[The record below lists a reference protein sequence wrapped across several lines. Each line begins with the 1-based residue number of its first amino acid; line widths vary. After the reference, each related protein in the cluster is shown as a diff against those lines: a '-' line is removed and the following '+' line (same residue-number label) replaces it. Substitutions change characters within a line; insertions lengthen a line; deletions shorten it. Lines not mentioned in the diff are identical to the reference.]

1 MPKYLY
7 HGSYT
12 DKGLKGLIKDGGS
25 KRMEI
30 TKKAI
35 ESLGGEMEAYYFALG
50 GNDFFIIVE
59 VPDNIKAITGSL
71 VANASGMVKVN
82 ITALVS
88 PEEVDLA
95 VKQTMDWRPP
105 GK

>member
-12 DKGLKGLIKDGGS
+12 DKGLKGLMKDGGS

>member
-12 DKGLKGLIKDGGS
+12 DNGLKGLMKDGGS
-25 KRMEI
+25 KRVEV

-35 ESLGGEMEAYYFALG
+35 ASLGGKMEAYYFALG
-50 GNDFFIIVE
+50 GNDFFIILE
-59 VPDNIKAITGSL
+59 APDNVKAIAGSL
-71 VANASGMVKVN
+71 IANASGTVKVN

-88 PEEVDLA
+88 PEEVDQA
-95 VKQTMDWRPP
+95 VKQTMDWQPP
-105 GK
+105 GT

>member
-12 DKGLKGLIKDGGS
+12 DKGLKGLLKDGGS
-25 KRMEI
+25 KRVKV

-35 ESLGGEMEAYYFALG
+35 ESLGGKMEAYYFALG
-50 GNDFFIIVE
+50 GSDFFIILE
-59 VPDNIKAITGSL
+59 APDNVAAITGSM
-71 VANASGMVKVN
+71 VANASGTVN
-82 ITALVS
+82 VSITALVS

-95 VKQTMDWRPP
+95 AKQTMKWSPP

>member
-12 DKGLKGLIKDGGS
+12 DKGLKGLMKDGGS
-25 KRMEI
+25 KRVEI

-35 ESLGGEMEAYYFALG
+35 ESLGGKMEAYYFALG
-50 GNDFFIIVE
+50 GNDFYIILE
-59 VPDNIKAITGSL
+59 APDNVKAITGSL
-71 VANASGMVKVN
+71 VANASGTVKVN

-88 PEEVDLA
+88 PEEIDLA

-105 GK
+105 GE

>member
-12 DKGLKGLIKDGGS
+12 DKGLKGLMKDGGS
-25 KRMEI
+25 KRMKV

-35 ESLGGEMEAYYFALG
+35 ESLGGRMEAYYFALG
-50 GNDFFIIVE
+50 GSDFFIILE
-59 VPDNIKAITGSL
+59 APDNVRAITGSL
-71 VANASGMVKVN
+71 VANASGTVKVN

-95 VKQTMDWRPP
+95 VKQTMKWTPP

>member
-12 DKGLKGLIKDGGS
+12 DKGLKGLMRDGGT
-25 KRMEI
+25 KRVKV

-35 ESLGGEMEAYYFALG
+35 ESLGGKMEAYYFALG
-50 GNDFFIIVE
+50 GNDFYIILE
-59 VPDNIKAITGSL
+59 VPDNVKAITGSL
-71 VANASGMVKVN
+71 IANASGTVKVT
-82 ITALVS
+82 ITALVT
-88 PEEVDLA
+88 PKEVDLA

>member
-12 DKGLKGLIKDGGS
+12 DKGLKGLMKDGGS
-25 KRMEI
+25 KRVEI

-35 ESLGGEMEAYYFALG
+35 ESLGGRMEAYYFALG
-50 GNDFFIIVE
+50 GNDFYIILE
-59 VPDNIKAITGSL
+59 VSDNVKAITGSL
-71 VANASGMVKVN
+71 VANASGTVKVN

-88 PEEVDLA
+88 PEEIDLA

-105 GK
+105 GE

>member
-12 DKGLKGLIKDGGS
+12 NNGLKGLMKDGGS
-25 KRMEI
+25 KRVEV

-35 ESLGGEMEAYYFALG
+35 ESLGGKMEAYYFALG
-50 GNDFFIIVE
+50 GNDFFIILE
-59 VPDNIKAITGSL
+59 APDNVKAIAGSL
-71 VANASGMVKVN
+71 IANASGTVKVN

-88 PEEVDLA
+88 PEEVDQA
-95 VKQTMDWRPP
+95 VKQTMDWQPP
-105 GK
+105 GA

>member
-7 HGSYT
+7 QGSYT
-12 DKGLKGLIKDGGS
+12 DKGLQELMKDGGS
-25 KRMEI
+25 KRVEI

-35 ESLGGEMEAYYFALG
+35 ESLGGNMETYYFALG
-50 GNDFFIIVE
+50 GKDFFIIIEAPNNV
-59 VPDNIKAITGSL
+59 NAITGSL
-71 VANASGMVKVN
+71 IANASGTVEVS

-95 VKQTMDWRPP
+95 VKPTMDWSPP

>member
-7 HGSYT
+7 QGSYT
-12 DKGLKGLIKDGGS
+12 DKGLQGLMKDGGS
-25 KRMEI
+25 KRVEI

-35 ESLGGEMEAYYFALG
+35 ESLGGKMETYYFALG
-50 GNDFFIIVE
+50 GKDFFIIIE
-59 VPDNIKAITGSL
+59 APNNANAITGSL
-71 VANASGMVKVN
+71 IANASGTVEVS

-95 VKQTMDWRPP
+95 VKQTMDWSPP

>member
-12 DKGLKGLIKDGGS
+12 DKGLKGLMKDGGS
-25 KRMEI
+25 KRMKV

-35 ESLGGEMEAYYFALG
+35 ESLGGRMEAYYFALG
-50 GNDFFIIVE
+50 GSDFFIILE
-59 VPDNIKAITGSL
+59 APDNVRAITRSL
-71 VANASGMVKVN
+71 VANASGTVKVN

-95 VKQTMDWRPP
+95 VKQTMKWTPP

>member
-25 KRMEI
+25 KRVKV

-35 ESLGGEMEAYYFALG
+35 ESLGGKMEAYYFALG
-50 GNDFFIIVE
+50 GSDFFIILE
-59 VPDNIKAITGSL
+59 APDNVAAITGSM
-71 VANASGMVKVN
+71 VANASGTVKVN

-95 VKQTMDWRPP
+95 SKQTMKWSPP

>member
-12 DKGLKGLIKDGGS
+12 DKGLKGLMKDGGS

-105 GK
+105 GE

>member
-12 DKGLKGLIKDGGS
+12 DKGLKGLMKDGGS

-35 ESLGGEMEAYYFALG
+35 ESLGGKMEAYYFALG
-50 GNDFFIIVE
+50 GDDF
-59 VPDNIKAITGSL
+59 L
-71 VANASGMVKVN
+71 
-82 ITALVS
+82 L
-88 PEEVDLA
+88 
-95 VKQTMDWRPP
+95 
-105 GK
+105 

>member
-12 DKGLKGLIKDGGS
+12 DKGLKGLMKEGGS

-50 GNDFFIIVE
+50 GNDFFIIVD

-105 GK
+105 GE

>member
-12 DKGLKGLIKDGGS
+12 DKGLKGLMKDGGS
-25 KRMEI
+25 KRVEI

-35 ESLGGEMEAYYFALG
+35 ESLGGKMEAYYFALG
-50 GNDFFIIVE
+50 GNDFYIILE
-59 VPDNIKAITGSL
+59 APDNVKAITGSL
-71 VANASGMVKVN
+71 VANASGTVKIN

-88 PEEVDLA
+88 PEEIDLA

-105 GK
+105 GE

>member
-12 DKGLKGLIKDGGS
+12 DKGLKGLLKDGGS
-25 KRMEI
+25 KRVKV

-35 ESLGGEMEAYYFALG
+35 ESLGGKMEAYYFALG
-50 GNDFFIIVE
+50 GSDFFIILE
-59 VPDNIKAITGSL
+59 APDNVAAITGSML
-71 VANASGMVKVN
+71 ANASGTVN
-82 ITALVS
+82 VSITALVS

-95 VKQTMDWRPP
+95 AKQTMKWSPP

>member
-12 DKGLKGLIKDGGS
+12 DKGLKGLMKDGGS
-25 KRMEI
+25 KRMKI

-35 ESLGGEMEAYYFALG
+35 ESLGGKMEAYYFALG
-50 GNDFFIIVE
+50 GTDFFIILE
-59 VPDNIKAITGSL
+59 APDNVRAITGSM
-71 VANASGMVKVN
+71 VANASGTVKVS

-88 PEEVDLA
+88 PEEVDKA
-95 VKQTMDWRPP
+95 VKQTMNWKPP

>member
-12 DKGLKGLIKDGGS
+12 DKGLQGLMKDGGT

-35 ESLGGEMEAYYFALG
+35 ESLGGNMEAYYLNSNGKKIDNVYVIKRSQGMYFITFKTYFILHI
-50 GNDFFIIVE
+50 IIVM
-59 VPDNIKAITGSL
+59 L
-71 VANASGMVKVN
+71 
-82 ITALVS
+82 
-88 PEEVDLA
+88 
-95 VKQTMDWRPP
+95 
-105 GK
+105 

>member
-12 DKGLKGLIKDGGS
+12 DKGLKGLMKDGGS

-50 GNDFFIIVE
+50 GNDFFIIVD

-105 GK
+105 GE

>member
-12 DKGLKGLIKDGGS
+12 DKGLKGLMKDGGS
-25 KRMEI
+25 KRVKV
-30 TKKAI
+30 TRKAI
-35 ESLGGEMEAYYFALG
+35 ESLGGKMEAYYFALG
-50 GNDFFIIVE
+50 GTDFFIILE
-59 VPDNIKAITGSL
+59 APDNVKAITGAL
-71 VANASGMVKVN
+71 VANASGTVKVN

>member
-12 DKGLKGLIKDGGS
+12 DKGLKGLMKDGGS
-25 KRMEI
+25 KRMKI

-35 ESLGGEMEAYYFALG
+35 ESLGGKMEAYYFALG
-50 GNDFFIIVE
+50 GTDFFIILE
-59 VPDNIKAITGSL
+59 APDNVKAITGSL
-71 VANASGMVKVN
+71 VANASGTVKVN

-95 VKQTMDWRPP
+95 VKQTVKWRPP

>member
-12 DKGLKGLIKDGGS
+12 DKGLKGLMKDGGS
-25 KRMEI
+25 KRMKI

-105 GK
+105 GE

>member
-12 DKGLKGLIKDGGS
+12 DDGLKGLIKDGGT
-25 KRMEI
+25 KRMEV

-35 ESLGGEMEAYYFALG
+35 ESLGGKMEAYYFAFG
-50 GNDFFIIVE
+50 SNDFFLIAE
-59 VPDNIKAITGSL
+59 VADNVDAVSGSL
-71 VANASGMVKVN
+71 VANASGTVRVS
-82 ITALVS
+82 ITPLIT

-95 VKQTMDWRPP
+95 VKKTMDWSPP
-105 GK
+105 GQ